1 MSLRSSQYMV
11 TSVQRLPTG
20 CRRIEAR
27 RQRLDLA
34 EVRSLMNRMR
44 ADRKLLKLKFETLTV
59 AHGNPIHPRAHEH
72 FAKLFSV

>member
-11 TSVQRLPTG
+11 TSVQRLLTG

-27 RQRLDLA
+27 RQRQDLA

-44 ADRKLLKLKFETLTV
+44 ADRNLLTLKFETLTV
-59 AHGNPIHPRAHEH
+59 AHGNPVHPRAHEQ
-72 FAKLFSV
+72 FAKLFSA

>member
-1 MSLRSSQYMV
+1 MV

-44 ADRKLLKLKFETLTV
+44 ADRNLLRLKFETVTV
-59 AHGNPIHPRAHEH
+59 AHGDPIHPGAHEQ
-72 FAKLFSV
+72 FAKLFSM